1 MKGNRE
7 GIRGMSGGRIAG
19 IALAFCLSLSLRAE
33 GAVDGAVG
41 RGGLPPL
48 QIQRAASKIAVDG
61 VLDEA
66 AWKSAATMELK
77 FETRPAENTPPPV
90 RTEIFV
96 TYDEGHFYIAFRAHD
111 PDPSQI
117 RAHLSDR
124 DTAFSDDFV
133 GIVLDT
139 FNDERRA
146 FEFFVNPLGVQMDL
160 FQDDVGGNE
169 DESWDAI
176 WDTAGKIHAGGYDVE
191 IAIPWSSLRF
201 PRTERDQTWG
211 FDALRFYPRD
221 VRHRISSHPLD
232 RSVSCYLCQASKMTG
247 FSGITPGLNVEVD
260 PTVTAGRTD
269 QRADGDLERP
279 LDEGDVET
287 EVGVTA
293 RWGITPSLTL
303 NAAVNPDFSQVEADV
318 AQLDVN
324 TQFALFF
331 PEKRPFFL
339 EGADFFRSPFDVVF
353 TRNVADP
360 SWGGKLTGK
369 EGKNGIGVF
378 VARDERT
385 NLILPGSNGSSLA
398 SFGMETTDAVLRYRR
413 DLGKSSALGTLV
425 TVREGVDGYFN
436 RVGGLDGVYRLNG
449 SNNFRAQYLRSQ
461 TEYPVGPSV
470 GADLGL
476 PAGTLEDDALWLSW
490 DHNSRNWTAYGRYED
505 VGRDFRAD
513 MGFMP
518 RVDYNFL
525 LAGLHRIWYGERW
538 NRISL
543 GGDWDRREDQN
554 GQLLEQEFEIIGNVQ
569 GPRQSYIEAGAGQR
583 ERFFNGRTFDEVF
596 GFAFAEAELTGDFY
610 VSLFVEAGDEIDF
623 VNTQAG
629 DLLEIEPA
637 VRLNLGT
644 HLRTRLSHA
653 YQRLDVEAGTLFT
666 ANLTQLSTVWQW
678 NVRTFVR
685 AIVQYTDVERTPE
698 LYITQRPQD
707 VERDTERLFTQLLF
721 SYKLNPQTVFF
732 LGYSDNSVADERVD
746 LTRADRTFF
755 LKLGYAW
762 LP

>member
-1 MKGNRE
+1 MKGNRA
-7 GIRGMSGGRIAG
+7 GRIFRG
-19 IALAFCLSLSLRAE
+19 ILIALAVPWAFAE
-33 GAVDGAVG
+33 AAVDGAVG
-41 RGGLPPL
+41 RGGRPPL
-48 QIQRAASKIAVDG
+48 QIPRAASKITIDG

-77 FETRPAENTPPPV
+77 YETRPAENTPPPV
-90 RTEIFV
+90 RTEVFV
-96 TYDEGHFYIAFRAHD
+96 TYDEGHFYMAFRAHD

-133 GIVLDT
+133 GVVLDT

-146 FEFFVNPLGVQMDL
+146 FEFFVNPLGVQMDM

-169 DESWDAI
+169 DASWDAI
-176 WDTAGKIHAGGYDVE
+176 WDTAGKIHEGGYDVE

-201 PRTERDQTWG
+201 PRTEGGLTWG

-221 VRHRISSHPLD
+221 MRHRISSHPLD
-232 RSVSCYLCQASKMTG
+232 RNVTCYLCQASKMTG
-247 FSGITPGLNVEVD
+247 FSGVTPGLNIEVD
-260 PTVTAGRTD
+260 PTVTSGRTD

-279 LDEGDVET
+279 LGEGDVDT
-287 EVGVTA
+287 ELGVTA

-303 NAAVNPDFSQVEADV
+303 NAAINPDFSQVEADA

-360 SWGGKLTGK
+360 SWGTKLTGK
-369 EGKNGIGVF
+369 QGKNALGVF
-378 VARDERT
+378 LANDERT
-385 NLILPGSNGSSLA
+385 NLILPGSNGSDLA
-398 SFGMETTDAVLRYRR
+398 SFDMKTSDAVLRYRR
-413 DLGKSSALGTLV
+413 DLGSSSALGTLL
-425 TVREGVDGYFN
+425 TAREGQDGYLN
-436 RVGGLDGVYRLNG
+436 RVGGLDGLYRLGG
-449 SNNFRAQYLRSQ
+449 SNTFRAQYLRSQ
-461 TEYPVGPSV
+461 TEYPVGPAV
-470 GADLGL
+470 DADLDL

-490 DHNSRNWTAYGRYED
+490 DHNSRNWNAYARYED

-518 RVDYNFL
+518 RVDYTFL
-525 LAGLHRIWYGERW
+525 LAGLQHIWYGERW
-538 NRISL
+538 NRISA
-543 GGDWDRREDQN
+543 GGDWDRREDQR
-554 GQLLEQEFEIIGNVQ
+554 GQLLEEEIEFFGNVQ
-569 GPRQSYIEAGAGQR
+569 GPRQSYIELDFGQR
-583 ERFFNGRTFDEVF
+583 ERFFNGRTFDETF
-596 GFAFAEAELTGDFY
+596 GSVYSEADLSGDLY
-610 VSLFVEAGDEIDF
+610 ASLFVRGGDEIDF

-629 DLLEIEPA
+629 EILQIEPA
-637 VRLNLGT
+637 VRFNLGV

-653 YQRLDVEAGTLFT
+653 YQRLDVDGGTLFT

-685 AIVQYTDVERTPE
+685 AIVQYTDVERTPA
-698 LYITQRPQD
+698 LYIAQNPED
-707 VERDTERLFTQLLF
+707 VERSSERLFTQLLF
-721 SYKLNPQTVFF
+721 SYKLNPQTVAF
-732 LGYSDNSVADERVD
+732 LGYSDNSLADARID